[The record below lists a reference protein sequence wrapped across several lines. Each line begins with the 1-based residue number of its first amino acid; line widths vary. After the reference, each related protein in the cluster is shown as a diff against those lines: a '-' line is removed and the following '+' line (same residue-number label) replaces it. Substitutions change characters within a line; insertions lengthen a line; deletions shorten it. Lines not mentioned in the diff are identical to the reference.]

1 MIWKSKGGWKRCYYD
16 VQIKRGMDKGGHYGG
31 NERVDGKGGIMM
43 CKLKGGMD
51 KGGHY
56 DVEIKGWMEKEAL

>member
-1 MIWKSKGGWKRCYYD
+1 M
-16 VQIKRGMDKGGHYGG
+16 
-31 NERVDGKGGIMM
+31 DGKGGIMM

-56 DVEIKGWMEKEAL
+56 GVERQVWMQKGGILRCKLKGLMDKGLHYDVEMKGWMETVAL

>member
-1 MIWKSKGGWKRCYYD
+1 
-16 VQIKRGMDKGGHYGG
+16 
-31 NERVDGKGGIMM
+31 MM

-56 DVEIKGWMEKEAL
+56 DVEMKGWMQKGGHYYVQIKRGDG